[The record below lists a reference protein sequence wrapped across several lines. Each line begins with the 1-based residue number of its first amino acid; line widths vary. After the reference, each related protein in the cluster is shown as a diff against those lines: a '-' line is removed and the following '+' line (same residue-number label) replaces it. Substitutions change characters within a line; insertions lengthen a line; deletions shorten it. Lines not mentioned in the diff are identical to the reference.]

1 MPRSLNEDTG
11 GRFRT
16 FPVGAGC
23 GGGRSDI
30 KRQRLGRKLME
41 KIVRYCR
48 SRGTRQI
55 VGHFLCDN
63 KRMFVLIRSLGFE
76 SKKVLDENI
85 MEVVVDLQQ
94 PLRQPDA

>member
-1 MPRSLNEDTG
+1 
-11 GRFRT
+11 
-16 FPVGAGC
+16 V
-23 GGGRSDI
+23 RSDI

-41 KIVRYCR
+41 KMVRYCR

-55 VGHFLCDN
+55 VGQVLCDN
-63 KRMFVLIRSLGFE
+63 KGTLDLMRSLGFK

-85 MEVVVDLQQ
+85 MELVLDLQQ

>member
-11 GRFRT
+11 GRLRT

-30 KRQRLGRKLME
+30 KRQRLG
-41 KIVRYCR
+41 
-48 SRGTRQI
+48 
-55 VGHFLCDN
+55 LCDN
-63 KRMFVLIRSLGFE
+63 KRMLDLIRSLGFE

-85 MEVVVDLQQ
+85 MEVVLDLQQ
-94 PLRQPDA
+94 PLRRPDA

>member
-1 MPRSLNEDTG
+1 MTTAAGSACRADNETAEYAIL
-11 GRFRT
+11 
-16 FPVGAGC
+16 V
-23 GGGRSDI
+23 RSDI

-41 KIVRYCR
+41 KMVRYCR

-63 KRMFVLIRSLGFE
+63 KRMLDLIRSLGFK

-85 MEVVVDLQQ
+85 MEVVLDLQQ
-94 PLRQPDA
+94 PLRQPDV

>member
-1 MPRSLNEDTG
+1 
-11 GRFRT
+11 
-16 FPVGAGC
+16 
-23 GGGRSDI
+23 
-30 KRQRLGRKLME
+30 ME

-63 KRMFVLIRSLGFE
+63 ERMFVLIRSLGFE